1 MDTFDEDITNK
12 KDLLSKD
19 DIEKSISLAIKSIDE
34 AGFDFLELLKEKFFL
49 SITLKK
55 GNISLQITNK
65 SLFKIFH
72 LLCGLNNKDNLEEA
86 LLNHITCAINE
97 KDDFATINHGIENSI
112 GVEILDAPYVELL
125 KQTKNYKI
133 NLKKKNGVR
142 GFDEIKKNLLLY
154 EEQNNK
160 INVKDNSLKKIFK
173 LLGRN
178 IFEMSDYINIIILYL
193 NEDEMNKVFI
203 QNKIL
208 EKYNK
213 SEENFYFL
221 GNKQFETNLIIPDK
235 NKKIGISK
243 YNSLFDKILNKI
255 DNVESLSDS
264 SEDKQINIEDENIPK
279 KYIEQKIKKIN
290 YDDNEDFGLNKDD
303 KCNCQK
309 DLCEFCIIF

>member
-1 MDTFDEDITNK
+1 MDTFDEDITNE

-34 AGFDFLELLKEKFFL
+34 EGFDFLELLKEKFFL

-55 GNISLQITNK
+55 GNIPLQITNK

-290 YDDNEDFGLNKDD
+290 YDDNEEFGLNKDD